1 MPCPPRPRG
10 PDRRR
15 RAVRRPAG
23 GPVVCEFNE
32 IRRPA
37 AGGAAG
43 LVEIHDLLAARGF
56 RLFMIQNDYVVPDRN
71 YFAVR
76 NALFVLA

>member
-1 MPCPPRPRG
+1 LQAEDTCRWSDPRS
-10 PDRRR
+10 
-15 RAVRRPAG
+15 
-23 GPVVCEFNE
+23 
-32 IRRPA
+32 
-37 AGGAAG
+37 
-43 LVEIHDLLAARGF
+43 LAWGF

>member
-1 MPCPPRPRG
+1 V
-10 PDRRR
+10 
-15 RAVRRPAG
+15 AF
-23 GPVVCEFNE
+23 VVCEFNE